1 MKTLFVNISY
11 LPTIGGVEV
20 IMHNLAKGLVAKG
33 HGVAVITANTL
44 DLKSAKLKKEE
55 NIDGVK
61 VRRIKAFQLLPR
73 TNPWLTPKI
82 FSAIANAD
90 IVHVFSYHPAFI
102 TNAAYIAAKIKKLP
116 LVVTPIFHPLNSLPN
131 LRFHQKFWTSLYRKV
146 VGPKIL
152 RLADAVTALTKTEA
166 DFYRSKSL
174 KNVLV
179 IPEAVPLKTE
189 TIRQSGL
196 QGFRKKF
203 GIGDARIIICVGRI
217 VKYKGLDIL
226 VRAFASSREV
236 LPDAQLIIVGKDQ
249 GYRQE
254 LAEIIRELS
263 CQDNIVFT
271 GDISNEELY
280 CAYEVADAVVHPS
293 LFEAFCRI
301 ALEAWSHKKAI
312 IVFDKVGEPV
322 SEETGILVKYGDVE
336 GLAKAIIKLLSDEAL
351 RQNLGQKGHEQVQKF
366 YNWDK
371 VVSDLEQVYGS
382 LAGKRITSQDT
393 RESG

>member
-1 MKTLFVNISY
+1 MRILFVNISY

-20 IMHNLAKGLVAKG
+20 IMHNLARGLVAKG
-33 HGVAVITANTL
+33 HDVAVIAPNTL
-44 DLKSAKLKKEE
+44 DLKPAKLKKEE
-55 NIDGVK
+55 CIDKVK

-73 TNPWLTPKI
+73 TNPWLTPEI
-82 FSAIANAD
+82 FTAIANTD

-102 TNAAYIAAKIKKLP
+102 TNAAYITTKIKKIP
-116 LVVTPIFHPLNSLPN
+116 LVVTPIFHPLNSLPD
-131 LRFHQKFWTSLYRKV
+131 LRFHQKFWASLYRKV
-146 VGPKIL
+146 LGPKIL

-166 DFYRSKSL
+166 DFYRANNL
-174 KNVLV
+174 KNVFV
-179 IPEAVPLKTE
+179 IPEAVSLKTE
-189 TIRQSGL
+189 TISQSGL
-196 QGFRKKF
+196 QPFRKKY
-203 GIGDARIIICVGRI
+203 GIGDAKVIICVGRI
-217 VKYKGLDIL
+217 VSYKGLDLL
-226 VRAFASSREV
+226 VRAFAAVSETLTKSK
-236 LPDAQLIIVGKDQ
+236 LLIIGKDL

-254 LAEIIRELS
+254 LERIIRELS

-280 CAYEVADAVVHPS
+280 RAYEVADVVVHPS

-312 IVFDKVGEPV
+312 IAFDKVGEPV
-322 SEETGILVKYGDVE
+322 SEETGVLVKFGDVE

-351 RQNLGQKGHEQVQKF
+351 RQNLGQRGYEQVQKF

-382 LAGKRITSQDT
+382 LIRN
-393 RESG
+393 